1 MTSGDTKD
9 ISCIDDW
16 HAAGAF
22 RAQEYVGLS
31 EGPQNASILCR
42 LVENAVDF

>member
-9 ISCIDDW
+9 IPCIDDW

-31 EGPQNASILCR
+31 EGPQNASILFR